1 MARTKAPLITEAEYL
16 AAMVKRY
23 ASYDNDEL
31 TQCIATRT
39 QVLADGFLTA
49 RERKD
54 FAAHVKQM
62 TMVLEARTA

>member
-39 QVLADGFLTA
+39 QVLADGFLHVSA
-49 RERKD
+49 RISR
-54 FAAHVKQM
+54 H
-62 TMVLEARTA
+62 TSSR